1 MFMITKHIPNTITS
15 LNLFSG
21 SVGVVMAFQANYQIA
36 LACML
41 LAAVFDFCDGLSAR
55 ALHAYSSIGKELDS
69 LADVVSFGFLPATMV
84 YQMLTVASD
93 NAYLP
98 FAAYIITVFSALR
111 LAKFNVDERQTSSFI
126 GLATP
131 ANAIFW
137 AGLAAS
143 YHPYAEAYPYAVI
156 ILILLMSFLLVAE
169 VPFFSLKFKNLKWK
183 DNSIRFIFLIV
194 SVVLLLVLRLDAFM
208 WIILAY
214 ILMAFAAWAMAA
226 VKNKK

>member
-137 AGLAAS
+137 AGLVAS
-143 YHPYAEAYPYAVI
+143 YHPYAEVYPYAVI
-156 ILILLMSFLLVAE
+156 VLILLMSFLLVAE
-169 VPFFSLKFKNLKWK
+169 IPFFSLKFKNLKWK

>member
-41 LAAVFDFCDGLSAR
+41 LAAVFDFCDGLAAR

-143 YHPYAEAYPYAVI
+143 YRPYAEAYPYAVI

-214 ILMAFAAWAMAA
+214 LLMAFAAWAMAA

>member
-1 MFMITKHIPNTITS
+1 MIMITKHIPNTITS

-21 SVGVVMAFQANYQIA
+21 SIGVVMAFQANYQA
-36 LACML
+36 AMACML
-41 LAAVFDFCDGLSAR
+41 FAAVFDFCDGLAAR

-84 YQMLTVASD
+84 YQLLSTTGIHPI
-93 NAYLP
+93 LP

-111 LAKFNVDERQTSSFI
+111 LAKFNVDERQTTSFI

-137 AGLAAS
+137 AGLTVS
-143 YHPYAEAYPYAVI
+143 YHQYAGACPYAILV
-156 ILILLMSFLLVAE
+156 LILVMSFLLVAE
-169 VPFFSLKFKNLKWK
+169 IPFFSLKFKNLKWK
-183 DNSIRFIFLIV
+183 DNGIRFIFLII
-194 SVVLLLVLRLDAFM
+194 SIALLLVLQLDAFM

-214 ILMAFAAWAMAA
+214 ILMAMGAWGVAALG
-226 VKNKK
+226 KKK

>member
-137 AGLAAS
+137 AGLVAS
-143 YHPYAEAYPYAVI
+143 YHPYAEVYPYAVI

-169 VPFFSLKFKNLKWK
+169 IPFFSLKFKNLKWK

-214 ILMAFAAWAMAA
+214 ILMAFGAWAMAA
-226 VKNKK
+226 VENKK

>member
-84 YQMLTVASD
+84 YQLLTVASD

-98 FAAYIITVFSALR
+98 FVAYIITVFSALR

-143 YHPYAEAYPYAVI
+143 YHQYAELYPYAVI

-169 VPFFSLKFKNLKWK
+169 IPFFSLKFKNLKWK
-183 DNSIRFIFLIV
+183 DNSTRFIFLIV

>member
-21 SVGVVMAFQANYQIA
+21 SVGVVMAFQANYQAA

-41 LAAVFDFCDGLSAR
+41 LAAVFDFCDGLAAR
-55 ALHAYSSIGKELDS
+55 ALHAYSPIGKELDS

-84 YQMLTVASD
+84 YQLLTGALD

-98 FAAYIITVFSALR
+98 FAAYILTVFSALR

-143 YHPYAEAYPYAVI
+143 YHQYAEAYPYALLV
-156 ILILLMSFLLVAE
+156 LVLLMSLLLVAE

-183 DNSIRFIFLIV
+183 DNGIRFIFLIV
-194 SVVLLLVLRLDAFM
+194 SVVLLLVLQHDAFM
-208 WIILAY
+208 WIILVY
-214 ILMAFAAWAMAA
+214 ILMALAAWGVAA
-226 VKNKK
+226 LQKKS

>member
-156 ILILLMSFLLVAE
+156 VLILLMSFLLVAE
-169 VPFFSLKFKNLKWK
+169 IPFFSLKFKNLKWK
-183 DNSIRFIFLIV
+183 DNSIRFIFLII

-214 ILMAFAAWAMAA
+214 ILMAFGAWGMAA

>member
-21 SVGVVMAFQANYQIA
+21 SVGVVMAFQANYQAA

-137 AGLAAS
+137 AGLVAS
-143 YHPYAEAYPYAVI
+143 YHPYAEVYPYAVI
-156 ILILLMSFLLVAE
+156 VLILLMSFLLVAE

-226 VKNKK
+226 VENKK

>member
-41 LAAVFDFCDGLSAR
+41 LAAVFDFCDGLAAR

>member
-41 LAAVFDFCDGLSAR
+41 LAAVFDFCDGLAAR

-84 YQMLTVASD
+84 YQLLTVASD

-98 FAAYIITVFSALR
+98 FVAYIITVFSALR

-137 AGLAAS
+137 AGLVAS
-143 YHPYAEAYPYAVI
+143 YHQYAEAYPYAVI

-183 DNSIRFIFLIV
+183 DNSIRFIFLII

>member
-41 LAAVFDFCDGLSAR
+41 LAAVFDFCDGLAAR

-84 YQMLTVASD
+84 YQLLTVASD

-98 FAAYIITVFSALR
+98 FVAYIITVFSALR

-137 AGLAAS
+137 AGLVAS
-143 YHPYAEAYPYAVI
+143 YHPYAEVYPYAVI
-156 ILILLMSFLLVAE
+156 VLILLMSFLLVAE

>member
-169 VPFFSLKFKNLKWK
+169 IPFFSLKFKNLKWK

>member
-137 AGLAAS
+137 AGLVAS
-143 YHPYAEAYPYAVI
+143 YHPYAEVYPYAVI
-156 ILILLMSFLLVAE
+156 VLILLMSFLLVAE

>member
-137 AGLAAS
+137 AGLVAS
-143 YHPYAEAYPYAVI
+143 YHPYAEVYPYAVI
-156 ILILLMSFLLVAE
+156 VLILLMSFLLVAE

-214 ILMAFAAWAMAA
+214 ILMAFGAWAMAA
-226 VKNKK
+226 VENKK

>member
-84 YQMLTVASD
+84 YQLLTVASD

-98 FAAYIITVFSALR
+98 FVAYIITVFSAVR

-137 AGLAAS
+137 AGLVAS
-143 YHPYAEAYPYAVI
+143 YHPYAEVYPYAVI
-156 ILILLMSFLLVAE
+156 VLILLMSFLLVAE

>member
-143 YHPYAEAYPYAVI
+143 YHQYAEAYPYAVI

-169 VPFFSLKFKNLKWK
+169 IPFFSLKFKNLKWK
-183 DNSIRFIFLIV
+183 DNSIRFIFLII

-214 ILMAFAAWAMAA
+214 ILMAFGAWGMAA

>member
-169 VPFFSLKFKNLKWK
+169 IPFFSLKFKNLKWK

-214 ILMAFAAWAMAA
+214 ILMAFGAWAMAA

>member
-1 MFMITKHIPNTITS
+1 MFMITKHIPNTITL

-41 LAAVFDFCDGLSAR
+41 LAAVFDFCDGLAAR

-137 AGLAAS
+137 AGLVAS
-143 YHPYAEAYPYAVI
+143 YHPYAEVYPYAVI
-156 ILILLMSFLLVAE
+156 VLILLMSFLLVAE

>member
-41 LAAVFDFCDGLSAR
+41 LAAVFDFCDGLAAR

-137 AGLAAS
+137 AGLVAS
-143 YHPYAEAYPYAVI
+143 YHPYAEVYPYAVI
-156 ILILLMSFLLVAE
+156 VLILLMSFLLVAE

>member
-84 YQMLTVASD
+84 YQLLTVASD

-98 FAAYIITVFSALR
+98 FVAYIITVFSALR

-137 AGLAAS
+137 AGLVAS
-143 YHPYAEAYPYAVI
+143 YHPYAEVYPYAVI

-169 VPFFSLKFKNLKWK
+169 IPFFSLKFKNLKWK

-214 ILMAFAAWAMAA
+214 ILMAFGAWAMAA

>member
-41 LAAVFDFCDGLSAR
+41 LAAVFDFCDGLAAR

-137 AGLAAS
+137 AGLVAS
-143 YHPYAEAYPYAVI
+143 YHSYAEIYPYAVI
-156 ILILLMSFLLVAE
+156 VLILLMSFLLVAE

>member
-1 MFMITKHIPNTITS
+1 
-15 LNLFSG
+15 
-21 SVGVVMAFQANYQIA
+21 MAFQANYQAA

-41 LAAVFDFCDGLSAR
+41 LAAVFDFCDGLAAR

-137 AGLAAS
+137 AGLVAS
-143 YHPYAEAYPYAVI
+143 YHPYAEVYPYAVI
-156 ILILLMSFLLVAE
+156 VLILLMSFLLVAE

>member
-21 SVGVVMAFQANYQIA
+21 SVGVVMAFQANYQAA

-41 LAAVFDFCDGLSAR
+41 LAAVFDFCDGLAAR

-137 AGLAAS
+137 AGLVAS

-169 VPFFSLKFKNLKWK
+169 IPFFSLKFKNLKWK

>member
-41 LAAVFDFCDGLSAR
+41 LAAVFDFCDGLAAR

-137 AGLAAS
+137 AGLVAS
-143 YHPYAEAYPYAVI
+143 YHPYAEVYPYAVI
-156 ILILLMSFLLVAE
+156 VLILLMSFLLVAE

-214 ILMAFAAWAMAA
+214 ILMAFATWAMAA

>member
-137 AGLAAS
+137 AGLVAS
-143 YHPYAEAYPYAVI
+143 YHPYAEVYPYAVI
-156 ILILLMSFLLVAE
+156 VLILLMSFLLVAE
-169 VPFFSLKFKNLKWK
+169 IPFFSLKFKNLKWK

-214 ILMAFAAWAMAA
+214 ILMAFGAWAMAA
-226 VKNKK
+226 VENKK

>member
-21 SVGVVMAFQANYQIA
+21 SVGVVMAFQANYQAA

-41 LAAVFDFCDGLSAR
+41 LAAVFDFCDGLAAR

-137 AGLAAS
+137 AGLVAS
-143 YHPYAEAYPYAVI
+143 YHPYAEVYPYAVI
-156 ILILLMSFLLVAE
+156 VLILLMSFLLVAE

>member
-84 YQMLTVASD
+84 YQLLTVASD

-98 FAAYIITVFSALR
+98 FVAYIITVFSALR

-137 AGLAAS
+137 AGLVAS
-143 YHPYAEAYPYAVI
+143 YHQYAEAYPYVVI

-169 VPFFSLKFKNLKWK
+169 IPFFSLKFKNLKWK
-183 DNSIRFIFLIV
+183 DNSIRFIFLII

-214 ILMAFAAWAMAA
+214 ILMAFGAWGMAA

>member
-21 SVGVVMAFQANYQIA
+21 SVGVVMAFQANYQAA

-41 LAAVFDFCDGLSAR
+41 LAAVFDFCDGLAAR

-84 YQMLTVASD
+84 YQLLTVASD

-137 AGLAAS
+137 AGLVAS
-143 YHPYAEAYPYAVI
+143 YHPYAEVYPYAVI
-156 ILILLMSFLLVAE
+156 VLILLMSFLLVAE